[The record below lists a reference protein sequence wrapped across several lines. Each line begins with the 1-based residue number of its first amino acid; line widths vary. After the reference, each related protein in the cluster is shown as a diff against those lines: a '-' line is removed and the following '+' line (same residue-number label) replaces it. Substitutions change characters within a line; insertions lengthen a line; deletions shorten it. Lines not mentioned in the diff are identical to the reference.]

1 MNVGIYGWK
10 NTLPLNQIFLNISVA
25 FSAHLWSIQEV
36 EISSIIKF
44 KKKSV
49 HTPFFVYIKIK
60 NDVPLTH
67 DVFKTLNA
75 FFFPITSAL
84 HYFSYP
90 QRLTVS
96 FNVCEH
102 HQVNHNIFTLSSP
115 AQAKVNLPLVHY
127 RHDTGIPPPSVP
139 QEKVG
144 M

>member
-1 MNVGIYGWK
+1 M
-10 NTLPLNQIFLNISVA
+10 
-25 FSAHLWSIQEV
+25 
-36 EISSIIKF
+36 
-44 KKKSV
+44 
-49 HTPFFVYIKIK
+49 YIKIK

-127 RHDTGIPPPSVP
+127 RHDTGIPPPLGPSG
-139 QEKVG
+139 EGRDVG
-144 M
+144 CGGEREEGGALRGFFMQLCVLLSCCPAGN